1 VTYVYAIAERFPA
14 AVEGMRGVGE
24 LPVRPLAAAGL
35 AVAVGE
41 APSPGALADADLWAH
56 ELVVEALAAAGPV
69 LPARFGSRLPDDAAV
84 VAFVSARAGALR
96 SALSRV
102 RGRSELAVRARRL
115 GQGQD
120 QEAATPGAGA
130 PARTGATGSVPSPVG
145 RPGAWTAYLAG
156 LAVHARWAASLR
168 ETVHRPLMAL
178 AADGCW
184 GTNRSGPWQTTGSYL
199 VETCAVREFATAVAS
214 LARRLDGTAL
224 TCTGPW
230 PPYSFAAV
238 DR

>member
-1 VTYVYAIAERFPA
+1 MTYVYAVAERFPA

-41 APSPGALADADLWAH
+41 APAPGAPADADLWAH
-56 ELVVEALAAAGPV
+56 ELVVEALAA
-69 LPARFGSRLPDDAAV
+69 D
-84 VAFVSARAGALR
+84 
-96 SALSRV
+96 
-102 RGRSELAVRARRL
+102 GR
-115 GQGQD
+115 
-120 QEAATPGAGA
+120 
-130 PARTGATGSVPSPVG
+130 
-145 RPGAWTAYLAG
+145 
-156 LAVHARWAASLR
+156 
-168 ETVHRPLMAL
+168 
-178 AADGCW
+178 W
-184 GTNRSGPWQTTGSYL
+184 GTDRSIPWQTTGSYL